1 MAELELEDEFE
12 DVNTCDELY
21 DWKFENDTFLFLERA
36 KTAFDIELDFLRP
49 ILCLVGDGPV

>member
-1 MAELELEDEFE
+1 LAELELEDEFE

-36 KTAFDIELDFLRP
+36 KN
-49 ILCLVGDGPV
+49 CV